1 MANNPKTLKIVAW
14 SVAGAVLGGAL
25 VFYNFIEKDPVL
37 TMEIGQICPDFT
49 VTKLQKT
56 DGTFSSSNQTFTL
69 SQHRGKVVIINFW
82 ATWCQGCV
90 EEMKYFNRFYEEY
103 SDEISFIALSADDPL
118 DYLTDWLNDDG
129 WGQWDRENDWATD
142 FSIEF
147 AYDQN
152 GENFVYE
159 LLSGK
164 DGLPRTVVVD
174 RAGVAV
180 YEAGRLDYEEL
191 VANVLPII
199 QANE

>member
-56 DGTFSSSNQTFTL
+56 DGAFSSSNQTFTL
-69 SQHRGKVVIINFW
+69 SQHRGKVVVINFW

-118 DYLTDWLNDDG
+118 DYLTEWLNDDG
-129 WGQWDRENDWATD
+129 WGQWDREHDWATD

>member
-37 TMEIGQICPDFT
+37 TMEIGKICPDFT

-56 DGTFSSSNQTFTL
+56 DGVFSSSNQTFTL
-69 SQHRGKVVIINFW
+69 SQHRGKVVVINFW

-90 EEMKYFNRFYEEY
+90 EEMKHFNRFYEEY
-103 SDEISFIALSADDPL
+103 SDEIVLIALSADDPA
-118 DYLTDWLNDDG
+118 DYLADWLNDDG
-129 WGQWDRENDWATD
+129 WGQWDREHDWATD
-142 FSIEF
+142 FSVDF

-180 YEAGRLDYEEL
+180 YEAGRLEYEEL